1 MNLGRLTNNRIIIK
15 TMVRAANGTYIGTM
29 ENTGIVEEVSE
40 SICVRIDEGRFSG
53 QLWEIPCEKAFVSSA
68 DFDRY
73 ELGGTGPWSEH
84 EFVLVEDAAA
94 ILEWEIWQSAGEKQT
109 DDAGRKDTKP
119 KSDNTESIRS
129 DNNSKEVILKEA
141 ENSDDR
147 PRVQKESKYE
157 KTLKPLKMLPSGNY
171 SVQRFDSIKEYNRI
185 SPVTKE
191 EFETEEEAHEVMA
204 DAARAFIRSVKRGGN
219 LIDIKKLSQ
228 NSVRVEYVDR
238 SGRDA
243 YVIFQVFATGA

>member
-1 MNLGRLTNNRIIIK
+1 MDISSLRGKRIIIK

-29 ENTGIVEEVSE
+29 ENAGVVEETDE
-40 SICVRIDEGRFSG
+40 SICVRIDEGRFEG
-53 QLWEIPCEKAFVSSA
+53 QLWEIPTEKAFIGAA

-84 EFVLVEDAAA
+84 EFVLVENAAA
-94 ILEWEIWQSAGEKQT
+94 ILEWEIWQSAGAKKNNESTGGKKESQKT
-109 DDAGRKDTKP
+109 D
-119 KSDNTESIRS
+119 
-129 DNNSKEVILKEA
+129 NSSKAQILKEA
-141 ENSDDR
+141 ENADEV
-147 PRVQKESKYE
+147 PRVEKESKYE
-157 KTLKPLKMLPSGNY
+157 KTLKPIKVLPGGNF

-191 EFETEEEAHEVMA
+191 EFETEEEAHDVMA
-204 DAARAFIRSVKRGGN
+204 DAARDFIRSVKKGGN

-228 NSVRVEYVDR
+228 NSVRIEYVDR
-238 SGRDA
+238 SGKDA